1 MWKGSQA
8 RAKPSW
14 EVYEV
19 SDEEFQGREREQARV
34 LEKVRERKSP
44 YHPPRLS

>member
-19 SDEEFQGREREQARV
+19 SEEELRKPEPAQARV
-34 LEKVRERKSP
+34 LEKVPERK
-44 YHPPRLS
+44 